1 MGESRVNEQILTKLV
16 EMEKKL
22 GFKQKL
28 KDNAWTIGLNA
39 VAPNFGFAG
48 FAIDQQRR
56 NIKKEKATGEKPKS
70 LIERYPGTVGGAVAG
85 ALANP
90 LFKMEANR
98 MIGVRTSPAQLASE
112 MVRGAAGGAL
122 GGALIV
128 DPLTRWGTRKY
139 YQHRDKEIEKAIRNR
154 TQGGS
159 LQKEA
164 AYGDAVK
171 ALGTK
176 AFKAAGDTAFRKL
189 LQSKTKGDLRRAIL
203 QINAISAANKF
214 VQENAKGITTGALTA
229 GAGGAL
235 AGAGALMTRQRERE
249 KTASY
254 YAVREMLGLD
264 KEVSQAAS
272 AALQKEA
279 AYGDTVKALGRKILG
294 AAEDAAINKF
304 LQSKTSEEFR
314 RAGLRAD
321 AIRAANRFVQ
331 ENAKDITTGAL
342 IAGTSGALAG
352 ARALITRQR
361 EREKTASYYAVR
373 EMLGLGKEVSR
384 AASAA
389 LQKEAAY
396 GDTVKN
402 LGRKV
407 FGAAADTAVDK
418 LLQSKTNKEFMRAAL
433 RINAIS
439 AANRFVQE
447 NAKGITTGAL
457 IAGTGGALAGA
468 RALITR
474 QKEREKTAS
483 YYAVREM
490 LGLDKEAS
498 QTPGGTQQEISKR
511 RRHQALEDAI
521 LENPRVKFRDL
532 PPLQQVGTMV
542 GGYYGARKLRALRRG
557 NTWSPAADA
566 ILGAGIGASVGN
578 LLGAIA
584 TDATIRHEEKAS
596 QKRK

>member
-1 MGESRVNEQILTKLV
+1 MGECSEMGESRVNEQILMKL
-16 EMEKKL
+16 
-22 GFKQKL
+22 
-28 KDNAWTIGLNA
+28 
-39 VAPNFGFAG
+39 
-48 FAIDQQRR
+48 
-56 NIKKEKATGEKPKS
+56 ATYGD
-70 LIERYPGTVGGAVAG
+70 TA
-85 ALANP
+85 
-90 LFKMEANR
+90 
-98 MIGVRTSPAQLASE
+98 
-112 MVRGAAGGAL
+112 
-122 GGALIV
+122 
-128 DPLTRWGTRKY
+128 
-139 YQHRDKEIEKAIRNR
+139 
-154 TQGGS
+154 

-164 AYGDAVK
+164 AYGDTVK
-171 ALGTK
+171 ALGRK

-279 AYGDTVKALGRKILG
+279 AYGDAVKALGRKILG

-361 EREKTASYYAVR
+361 ERE
-373 EMLGLGKEVSR
+373 
-384 AASAA
+384 
-389 LQKEAAY
+389 
-396 GDTVKN
+396 
-402 LGRKV
+402 
-407 FGAAADTAVDK
+407 
-418 LLQSKTNKEFMRAAL
+418 
-433 RINAIS
+433 
-439 AANRFVQE
+439 
-447 NAKGITTGAL
+447 
-457 IAGTGGALAGA
+457 
-468 RALITR
+468 
-474 QKEREKTAS
+474 
-483 YYAVREM
+483 M

-498 QTPGGTQQEISKR
+498 QAPGGTQQEISKR

-532 PPLQQVGTMV
+532 PPLQQVGTMA
-542 GGYYGARKLRALRRG
+542 GAYYGAKKLRALRRG

-584 TDATIRHEEKAS
+584 TDATIRHEERAS

>member
-1 MGESRVNEQILTKLV
+1 MGECSEMGELRVNEQILMKLA
-16 EMEKKL
+16 EAEKKRN
-22 GFKQKL
+22 FKQTL
-28 KDNAWTIGLNA
+28 KDNAWTIGLSAFNA
-39 VAPNFGFAG
+39 PSVG

-56 NIKKEKATGEKPKS
+56 NIKKEKATGETPKT
-70 LIERYPGTVGGAVAG
+70 LIERLPGTVSGAVAG
-85 ALANP
+85 GLIYPLA
-90 LFKMEANR
+90 R
-98 MIGVRTSPAQLASE
+98 MAGRGIAGAQTSPAQLKSE
-112 MVRGAAGGAL
+112 MIGGAIRGALSGL
-122 GGALIV
+122 MFV
-128 DPLTRWGTRKY
+128 DPLTLWGTRKY
-139 YQHRDKEIEKAIRNR
+139 YQRRDEEMERAIRNR
-154 TQGGS
+154 IQEGS

-164 AYGDAVK
+164 AYGDTVK
-171 ALGTK
+171 ALGRK
-176 AFKAAGDTAFRKL
+176 AFKAAGDTAFRNL

-203 QINAISAANKF
+203 QINAIHAANKF
-214 VQENAKGITTGALTA
+214 VQENAKGITTGALIA
-229 GAGGAL
+229 GTSGALGGAR
-235 AGAGALMTRQRERE
+235 ALITRQRERE

-279 AYGDTVKALGRKILG
+279 AYGDAVKALGKKILG

-331 ENAKDITTGAL
+331 ENAKGITTGAL

-361 EREKTASYYAVR
+361 EREKTASYYV
-373 EMLGLGKEVSR
+373 
-384 AASAA
+384 
-389 LQKEAAY
+389 
-396 GDTVKN
+396 
-402 LGRKV
+402 
-407 FGAAADTAVDK
+407 
-418 LLQSKTNKEFMRAAL
+418 
-433 RINAIS
+433 
-439 AANRFVQE
+439 
-447 NAKGITTGAL
+447 
-457 IAGTGGALAGA
+457 
-468 RALITR
+468 
-474 QKEREKTAS
+474 
-483 YYAVREM
+483 VREM

-498 QTPGGTQQEISKR
+498 QAPGGTQQEIGKR

-521 LENPRVKFRDL
+521 LENPKVKFRDL

-542 GGYYGARKLRALRRG
+542 GGYYGAKKLRAMRRG
-557 NTWSPAADA
+557 NTWSPAVDA

-584 TDATIRHEEKAS
+584 TDAAIRHEEKAS